1 VVVAR
6 KEPIATKPND
16 SAGDARLNYGRL
28 LVKINRICAW
38 ILLIFMIIF
47 IISGYAWWNR
57 IIMPLQNA
65 VYMHTQLDT
74 YLVFFF
80 LMHVLI
86 STKFTLARWRV
97 GHDRLVGVLLACIGV
112 ISFWLVLEIR

>member
-1 VVVAR
+1 MN
-6 KEPIATKPND
+6 KDQI
-16 SAGDARLNYGRL
+16 

-47 IISGYAWWNR
+47 LVSGYAQIHR
-57 IIMPLQNA
+57 IIMPMQQARYLHGN
-65 VYMHTQLDT
+65 LDT

-80 LMHVLI
+80 LMHVLL

-97 GHDRLVGVLLACIGV
+97 GHGWTVGVLLAVIGLLA
-112 ISFWLVLEIR
+112 FWLVLSIR